1 MNELIKKRRSVRHFK
16 KEELPDDIVNDILEA
31 GRWAP
36 SPKNRQHWHFVVVRG
51 DAKKEM
57 LILMQKGVERTEKG
71 EGLINVPKEW
81 IADAY
86 RTIHIMQEAPVTI
99 FLVNPEGKDLRFSW
113 DVEEK
118 MREMSD
124 IQAIGAVAQNMALRA
139 LEKGVGSLWI
149 GNIFFAYEELKSWI
163 GDGEMVLA
171 MSFGYPQKVPDKGY
185 RKPLKEL
192 VTYRD

>member
-1 MNELIKKRRSVRHFK
+1 MRHFK

-31 GRWAP
+31 GRWVL

-71 EGLINVPKEW
+71 EGLINAPKEW

-86 RTIHIMQEAPVTI
+86 RTIHIMQDAPVTI
-99 FLVNPEGKDLRFSW
+99 FLVNPEGKDLRLSW

-171 MSFGYPQKVPDKGY
+171 MSFGYPHKVPDKGY

>member
-16 KEELPDDIVNDILEA
+16 KEELSDDIVKDILEA

-36 SPKNRQHWHFVVVRG
+36 SPKNRQHWHFIVVRG

-86 RTIHIMQEAPVTI
+86 RTIQSCKTHRSPY
-99 FLVNPEGKDLRFSW
+99 FLS
-113 DVEEK
+113 
-118 MREMSD
+118 
-124 IQAIGAVAQNMALRA
+124 I
-139 LEKGVGSLWI
+139 
-149 GNIFFAYEELKSWI
+149 
-163 GDGEMVLA
+163 
-171 MSFGYPQKVPDKGY
+171 
-185 RKPLKEL
+185 LKEK
-192 VTYRD
+192 TCDFHGM